1 MSLTDPS
8 RGADRHA
15 PAANGLIDNR
25 PIQFTLN
32 ERRAASVARALRLT
46 ARPDSSFEYI
56 AERKPKL
63 AVVAAVGRPT

>member
-1 MSLTDPS
+1 MSFTEPS

-15 PAANGLIDNR
+15 PAAKGFIDDR
-25 PIQFTLN
+25 PIGFSLN

-63 AVVAAVGRPT
+63 GGVAAVGRPI